1 MNKDGTTSTFRRLEF
16 RDVIKRV
23 EEEYAEEHLNPYIA
37 LEEE

>member
-23 EEEYAEEHLNPYIA
+23 EEEHAEEHLNPYIA